1 MFNNFFP
8 RLFVRLVDSIWLLKV
23 DDYVAVIFFVAL
35 LNSGQLN
42 PATDLVSN
50 FCNPLHL
57 FVSLAVYF
65 KLVLQALDHQ
75 AK

>member
-1 MFNNFFP
+1 MDFF
-8 RLFVRLVDSIWLLKV
+8 WLLEV

-50 FCNPLHL
+50 FCNPSHL
-57 FVSLAVYF
+57 VESLAVYF
-65 KLVLQALDHQ
+65 KLVLKTLDHQ